1 MHIRG
6 LSFAYYVQ
14 WFYPQVPLAYYKVVT
29 FVIVMTVFFC
39 LTSVAV
45 FSILLGVNVKTASVP
60 FVEKHP
66 VPSIDVTERLALLP
80 TMTFSLAE
88 DFMIPLFL

>member
-1 MHIRG
+1 
-6 LSFAYYVQ
+6 
-14 WFYPQVPLAYYKVVT
+14 
-29 FVIVMTVFFC
+29 MTVFFC

-45 FSILLGVNVKTASVP
+45 FSILLGVNVKTASVL
-60 FVEKHP
+60 FVEKPP